1 MAKKF
6 TMSKSE
12 SEKLLLS
19 LREEIRMEE
28 KIVNQQVD
36 GALKVIFER
45 FRDTQERTRKEL
57 LQMMEWAFA

>member
-1 MAKKF
+1 
-6 TMSKSE
+6 
-12 SEKLLLS
+12 
-19 LREEIRMEE
+19 MEE